1 MSATDP
7 RSLATLAVIL
17 ALLASVAATGCS
29 GRRPATPTRPDVGVI
44 VLAGGGSGGNAEAP
58 DGWSAR
64 LFRPLLQRGDVT
76 GDQQV
81 RVALVGRRESES
93 WPAPFW
99 RMLGATDVVD
109 LVIETVEQADDP
121 ALEPV
126 FEHVDAVFIRGGDQG
141 KYYDLWN
148 DRRIERCIL
157 RVHERGGGIGGTSA
171 GAMSLAH
178 YALAGSTSVQSEQ
191 VLRDSHHPI
200 LNDESDGGSAIHADF
215 IPLVRDA
222 LIDTHVTQR
231 GRLGRMCGALA
242 RAVQDSGRSTLY
254 AIGLDQQVGVVIEGT
269 TATVIGIGA
278 VDLIHPTPASR
289 LVRRTGKPL
298 VWTDLAYH
306 RLTEGWRFDL
316 ATRLPDLE
324 RPPAGAMRVDW
335 DARFQPPAARWE
347 VRGSVIEEEQR
358 FSFSVDRKS
367 SIYEL
372 VKSRAT
378 ESLMLTIGACDV
390 HDTSVRG
397 FVHES
402 VFRGLYDVIGLTA
415 FLLGK
420 GSRVWVDP
428 AEPRLVQFGANADA
442 GVGSEAVLV
451 VVSRSVKA
459 RSLSPHVSL
468 YDRGH
473 KRLHA
478 AGFIGAT
485 LHVLADSAETG
496 VMLDMDLG
504 RVVRSETTD
513 VKPESGEIAAEKGE

>member
-1 MSATDP
+1 MSASVSKWFAPITV
-7 RSLATLAVIL
+7 AV
-17 ALLASVAATGCS
+17 ALWAALAATGCS
-29 GRRPATPTRPDVGVI
+29 DQRPGTPQRPDVGVI
-44 VLAGGGSGGNAEAP
+44 VLAGGGSGGDAGAP
-58 DGWSAR
+58 DSWSAR

-76 GDQQV
+76 GDRQV

-93 WPAPFW
+93 WPTPFW
-99 RMLGATDVVD
+99 KMLGATDVVD
-109 LVIETVEQADDP
+109 LVIETTEQADDP
-121 ALEPV
+121 ALEAI
-126 FEHVDAVFIRGGDQG
+126 FDHVDAVFIRGGDQG

-148 DRRIERCIL
+148 NRRIERCML

-200 LNDESDGGSAIHADF
+200 LNDESDGGSAIHEDF

-242 RAVQDSGRSTLY
+242 RAVQDSGRTDLY

-278 VDLIHPTPASR
+278 VDLIHPVPGS
-289 LVRRTGKPL
+289 LLLRRPGKPL
-298 VWTDLAYH
+298 VWTDLVYH
-306 RLTEGWRFDL
+306 RLTEGWRFDVV
-316 ATRLPDLE
+316 TRRPDLD
-324 RPPAGAMRVDW
+324 RPPTGAMRVDW
-335 DARFQPPAARWE
+335 DARFQRPAARWE
-347 VRGSVIEEEQR
+347 VRGSVPEEEQR
-358 FSFSVDRKS
+358 FSFSVDRKAP
-367 SIYEL
+367 IYEL
-372 VKSRAT
+372 TKNRAA
-378 ESLMLTIGACDV
+378 ESLSLTIGMCDV

-397 FVHES
+397 FLHES
-402 VFRGLYDVIGLTA
+402 LFRGLYDVIGLTA
-415 FLLGK
+415 ILLGK

-428 AEPRLVQFGANADA
+428 AEPRFMEFGANADA
-442 GVGSEAVLV
+442 GVGSEAALV
-451 VVSRSVKA
+451 VVSRAVKA

-478 AGFIGAT
+478 AGFIGAA

-496 VMLDMDLG
+496 IVLDMDVG
-504 RVVRSETTD
+504 KAVQRRAD
-513 VKPESGEIAAEKGE
+513 DAQPDSGGNAAGKGE